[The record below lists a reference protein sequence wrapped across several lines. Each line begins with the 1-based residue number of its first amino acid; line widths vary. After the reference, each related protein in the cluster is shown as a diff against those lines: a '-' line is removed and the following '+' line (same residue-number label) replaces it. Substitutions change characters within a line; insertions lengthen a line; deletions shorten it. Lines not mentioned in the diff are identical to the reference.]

1 MNSIEELQERINFQN
16 DVIENIQQKLEIP
29 FIAQMLDVN
38 FYRYFPKFQ
47 LLKDEIIQL
56 QRQVEDLG
64 RRFKDEEED
73 QKDES
78 YIEKQITDKTSV
90 RELGILIIQL
100 SKEIRQVKSQVS
112 IQSQKEQEE
121 RKESES
127 LKDEVEQNIN
137 QEVKISQSDVDFKVQ
152 TLMQEVSDLNFKMTN
167 SVSQEQ
173 FQLMLNRLNQYA
185 VLQDI
190 SRVMA
195 HFENFAKRTELNKT
209 QDKFKKLKKTVKQ
222 ECVTKEEFQ
231 NGIQFVR
238 DEMNKKLEFKLSI
251 DQFNEKLKTFDHE
264 MNRKFHKVNLSI
276 SDTNQRIQKVEEDI
290 KLRINLDIQDIYKD
304 LRKKTNNEETS
315 RLWKNFTKYAEYGDL
330 KDLYNKVL
338 PEVSRF
344 EDSLLDLSKEAA
356 KTQEIVRRFDEVMS
370 DKASKQNFREIQ
382 LKLEKYVLTETLLD
396 YKSDLNVKFLRFLE
410 KQAKLEENLD
420 VLGSNISKDIYAA
433 VKKIS
438 QQIIQKPGSYSNP
451 NQIQITD
458 QEFKNTLDSKANKAD
473 LIEIQ
478 NQKSNKSDFENIV
491 RWIEALHKFIKNLSV
506 MQIETSKLLM
516 SVPQETEQ
524 QKLNKVEFVINQS
537 QIISNWIMKFNLDC
551 LNQYYKNTPP
561 RSALELNNC
570 QVLIGQSVF
579 DSFQKS
585 PINEM
590 EAVEKYSRQDSL
602 PVFVRPRN

>member
-1 MNSIEELQERINFQN
+1 
-16 DVIENIQQKLEIP
+16 
-29 FIAQMLDVN
+29 MLDVN

-56 QRQVEDLG
+56 QRQVEDLS

-112 IQSQKEQEE
+112 AESQKEQEE

-127 LKDEVEQNIN
+127 LKDEVEQKQN
-137 QEVKISQSDVDFKVQ
+137 QENVISKTGMTTNNQANKTILTQKAPQKINLDVDFKVQ
-152 TLMQEVSDLNFKMTN
+152 TLMQEVSDLNYKMTN

-222 ECVTKEEFQ
+222 ECVKKEEFQ

-238 DEMNKKLEFKLSI
+238 DEMNKKLEFKLGI
-251 DQFNEKLKTFDHE
+251 DQFNEKLKTYDHE

-276 SDTNQRIQKVEEDI
+276 TDTNQRIQKVEEDI

-344 EDSLLDLSKEAA
+344 EDLLLDLSKESA

-382 LKLEKYVLTETLLD
+382 LKLEEYVLTETLLD
-396 YKSDLNVKFLRFLE
+396 YKSDLNIKFLKFLE

-438 QQIIQKPGSYSNP
+438 QQIIQKPGGYSNP
-451 NQIQITD
+451 NQIQIAD

-478 NQKSNKSDFENIV
+478 NQKSNKSDFENI
-491 RWIEALHKFIKNLSV
+491 
-506 MQIETSKLLM
+506 KL
-516 SVPQETEQ
+516 
-524 QKLNKVEFVINQS
+524 QS
-537 QIISNWIMKFNLDC
+537 F
-551 LNQYYKNTPP
+551 
-561 RSALELNNC
+561 
-570 QVLIGQSVF
+570 
-579 DSFQKS
+579 
-585 PINEM
+585 
-590 EAVEKYSRQDSL
+590 
-602 PVFVRPRN
+602 